1 MKIDMNKVRLV
12 SIEQVI
18 IEDEIILKLMKIY
31 NLSLKETNK

>member
-1 MKIDMNKVRLV
+1 MKIDMKKVRLV

>member
-1 MKIDMNKVRLV
+1 MNKVRLV